1 MDPKNSISA
10 AGVSEDGGSE
20 VEGETTYQLRF
31 HIFFLIQSTEGL
43 PDEEMRKYREIFSY
57 FDK

>member
-20 VEGETTYQLRF
+20 AEGEPTYQLRF
-31 HIFFLIQSTEGL
+31 YIIFLNSVNRGFA
-43 PDEEMRKYREIFSY
+43 R
-57 FDK
+57 